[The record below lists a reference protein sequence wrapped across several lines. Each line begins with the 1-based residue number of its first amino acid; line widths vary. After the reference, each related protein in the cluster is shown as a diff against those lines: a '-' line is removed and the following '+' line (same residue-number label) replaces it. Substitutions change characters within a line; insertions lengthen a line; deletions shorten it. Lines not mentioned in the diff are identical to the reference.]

1 MSQFD
6 VYKNPSKATRKHL
19 PYLLDVQNNFL
30 DDLST
35 RIVIP
40 LGLKTSF
47 KNEAMDK
54 LTPCVTYLDE
64 ELLILTPQLASVP
77 NSILKEQIGSLAH
90 LRHEILNALD
100 FAISGI

>member
-6 VYKNPSKATRKHL
+6 VYKNPSKTSKKHL

-30 DDLST
+30 EDLST

-40 LGLKTSF
+40 LGLKSSF
-47 KNEAMDK
+47 RNEEMDK
-54 LTPCVTYLDE
+54 LTPTISYLDE
-64 ELLILTPQLASVP
+64 ELLLLTPQISSVP
-77 NSILKEQIGSLAH
+77 ASILKNQIGSLAH
-90 LRHEILNALD
+90 IRSEIINSLD